1 MTNKLFI
8 PALLAACVLLATGIH
23 YGIHALKGVYYVT
36 PTSEDSGIVTVQ
48 TPTRW
53 VTMTPVEPL
62 TQEDYQRDINM
73 IWHIV
78 KACPEEVPLGEVA
91 IMLKAV
97 FAHPGEIVR
106 GHWHL
111 EDVVGVL

>member
-78 KACPEEVPLGEVA
+78 KACPEGFSLKEVA
-91 IMLKAV
+91 TTVSIA
-97 FAHPGEIVR
+97 FAHPGEIIR
-106 GHWHL
+106 GHWRL